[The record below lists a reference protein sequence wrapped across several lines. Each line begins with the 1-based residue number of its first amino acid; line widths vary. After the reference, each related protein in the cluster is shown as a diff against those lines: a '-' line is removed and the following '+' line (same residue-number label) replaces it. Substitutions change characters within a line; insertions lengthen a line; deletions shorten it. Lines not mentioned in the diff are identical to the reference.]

1 MKNIEKYT
9 NTKDALE
16 EYNNSVKNV
25 PFGEWLELEYKEPHE
40 RTLLEAA
47 KLVANEFY
55 ICGIPT
61 EKSLR
66 ILGQAVDREVKKPVL
81 NCDKYRTAKDSLV
94 GFNKMCSDKSCD
106 RCPFSAER
114 NECNICRLNWLY
126 AEAEKSEAQ
135 K

>member
-25 PFGEWLELEYKEPHE
+25 PFDEWLELEYKEPHE

-55 ICGIPT
+55 ICGIPS

-81 NCDKYRTAKDSLV
+81 NCDKYKTAKDAFA
-94 GFNKMCSDKSCD
+94 GFNEMCDEKTCY

-114 NECNICRLNWLY
+114 NEGMSCRFNWLY
-126 AEAEKSEAQ
+126 SEAD

>member
-16 EYNNSVKNV
+16 AYNNSVKNV
-25 PFGEWLELEYKEPHE
+25 PFDEWIELEYKEPHE

-55 ICGIPT
+55 ICGTPT
-61 EKSLR
+61 GKSLR

-81 NCDKYRTAKDSLV
+81 NCDKYRTANDALV
-94 GFNKMCSDKSCD
+94 GFNKMCKEKTCD
-106 RCPFSAER
+106 RCPLNAGR
-114 NECNICRLNWLY
+114 N
-126 AEAEKSEAQ
+126 K
-135 K
+135 

>member
-9 NTKDALE
+9 NTKDAME
-16 EYNNSVKNV
+16 AYNNSVKNV
-25 PFGEWLELEYKEPHE
+25 PFDEWLELEYKEPHE

-47 KLVANEFY
+47 KLVANEFH

-81 NCDKYRTAKDSLV
+81 NCDKYRTANDALA
-94 GFNKMCSDKSCD
+94 GFNKMCEEKTCD
-106 RCPFSAER
+106 RCTFSAKR
-114 NECNICRLNWLY
+114 NECRICKLNWLY
-126 AEAEKSEAQ
+126 ADAEKEVS